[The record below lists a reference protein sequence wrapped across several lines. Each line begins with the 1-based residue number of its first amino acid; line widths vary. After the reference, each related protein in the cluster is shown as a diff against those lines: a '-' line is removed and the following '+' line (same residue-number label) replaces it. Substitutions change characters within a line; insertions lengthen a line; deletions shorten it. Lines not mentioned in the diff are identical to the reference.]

1 MENNKEIGKIIK
13 DKLSNLDAS
22 PSDDLWGKIEKNLD
36 NNKKKPIFTYFLW
49 FLSGVL
55 FSYLFLH
62 YNNST
67 SKDIHTLKSGDSSE
81 INKNID
87 STRHLEQNDLKS
99 SITKIKENDEYIIY
113 ESCQTYKVL
122 KNSKNLYSESDFQNQ
137 TLKKEIS
144 KLSSDETSEKYN
156 KNTIQQLKKTNNQN
170 PLNQSTKKNDSTE
183 GNATTFGHK
192 KQLGDLFVNENQN
205 IDTTKINNK
214 QNIDTIAKK
223 DIKKKSNKKE
233 DKKEELKDK
242 KNIKSKNIITVFY
255 GPTFFNTITQGSSI
269 NQSLIETEKSTNIQS
284 SFGAYYVKKFTRNGF
299 RVGLAKTDLSYNS
312 LLTKKNN
319 SFALD
324 FKNINLEEGIDLNT
338 INSNYSNV
346 NAIHLK
352 QKTSYF
358 QFPVEVFQT
367 IYGFEKK
374 FKINFLAG
382 VTPEI
387 LIENSLYLKNTNNNN
402 TTKLGSAENLRKFN
416 LTSQLGLGFNYNVN
430 EKYFVFCD
438 PIFKYQVIPYTDY
451 YEFTPYYFTIQ
462 IGLGYQF

>member
-205 IDTTKINNK
+205 IDTIKINNK

-223 DIKKKSNKKE
+223 DIKKKSN
-233 DKKEELKDK
+233 KKEELKDK

-269 NQSLIETEKSTNIQS
+269 NQSFIETEKSTNIQS

-416 LTSQLGLGFNYNVN
+416 LTSQLALGFNYNVN